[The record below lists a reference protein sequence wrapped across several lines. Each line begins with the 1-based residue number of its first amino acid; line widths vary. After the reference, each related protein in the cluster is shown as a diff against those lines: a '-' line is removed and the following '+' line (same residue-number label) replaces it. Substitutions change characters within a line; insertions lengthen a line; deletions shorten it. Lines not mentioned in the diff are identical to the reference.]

1 VGFLGG
7 GRGFSFLSCGQAIR
21 GTGRVAAIAAWGL
34 GRDRAMGRRCKQA
47 PDDIAEEFCFVCKDG
62 GDLRVC
68 DFK

>member
-1 VGFLGG
+1 
-7 GRGFSFLSCGQAIR
+7 
-21 GTGRVAAIAAWGL
+21 
-34 GRDRAMGRRCKQA
+34 MGRRCKQA